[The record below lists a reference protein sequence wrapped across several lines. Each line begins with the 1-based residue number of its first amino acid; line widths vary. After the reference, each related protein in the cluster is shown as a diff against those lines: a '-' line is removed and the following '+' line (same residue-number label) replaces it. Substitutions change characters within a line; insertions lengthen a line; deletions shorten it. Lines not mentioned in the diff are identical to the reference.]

1 MAMGKSKLLED
12 SLKKLKD
19 CSETLEKISSTCC
32 MPERSGQM
40 TEAFETIQKAVG
52 ELEIGRGTPASIN
65 KCIAYMIQL
74 GSQIGKLYV
83 SCCTETRE
91 HLYQHLLQQLNKVHE
106 TLGRVSGLSH

>member
-1 MAMGKSKLLED
+1 MTMDKSKLLEA

-40 TEAFETIQKAVG
+40 TEAFHTLQRAVK
-52 ELEIGRGTPASIN
+52 EIGLGREKPERLNRGLEHIT
-65 KCIAYMIQL
+65 QL

-91 HLYQHLLQQLNKVHE
+91 PLYQHLLHQLNKVHE
-106 TLGRVSGLSH
+106 RLGGF